1 MKFIKKIALIILI
14 VVVIAYFSSGGTFS
28 VSSLQAN
35 LKHAWKEVLSW
46 IKQII
51 ELFEGISSAA
61 KGN

>member
-14 VVVIAYFSSGGTFS
+14 LVVIAYFSSGGTFS

-46 IKQII
+46 AKQII

>member
-1 MKFIKKIALIILI
+1 MKFIKRIVFVIIIL
-14 VVVIAYFSSGGTFS
+14 VVIAYFSSGGTFS

-51 ELFEGISSAA
+51 ELFEGITSAA
-61 KGN
+61 NGS

>member
-1 MKFIKKIALIILI
+1 MKFIKRIVFIIIIL
-14 VVVIAYFSSGGTFS
+14 VVIAYFSSGGTLS

-46 IKQII
+46 VKKII

-61 KGN
+61 NGN